1 MNKLIKKL
9 KDIPKRYFTLTDI
22 KKISSISEE
31 SLRVAM
37 SRLVKNGEI
46 RRISRGI
53 YSVDLDEINW
63 ESFACE
69 TYQPSYISFESALA
83 IHNVLS
89 QKPVHITL
97 ATTNRSKRMAIKD
110 KSIIYRHIQP
120 DLFWGFEKSGS
131 YLIADPEKALL
142 DLIYLSLRGYAKF
155 DCEEIDLGFINKE
168 KLNKYLKIFDISRM
182 NDIVIAAYKTKKQ
195 DYS

>member
-9 KDIPKRYFTLTDI
+9 RDIPKGYFTLTDI
-22 KKISSISEE
+22 KKISSMSSE
-31 SLRVAM
+31 SLRVSM
-37 SRLVKNGEI
+37 SRLAKNGEI
-46 RRISRGI
+46 HRVARGI
-53 YSVDLDEINW
+53 YSADLARINW

-83 IHNVLS
+83 MHNVLS

-97 ATTNRSKRMAIKD
+97 ATTNRSKRMTIRD
-110 KSIIYRHIQP
+110 KNIIYRHIQP
-120 DLFWGFEKSGS
+120 HLFWGFEKSGS

-155 DCEEIDLGFINKE
+155 DYEENDLGFINKE
-168 KLNKYLKIFDISRM
+168 KLDKYLKIFDISRM

-195 DYS
+195 DHS